1 METFTCVECLCELN
15 TSHQS
20 LEKNDMCVDC
30 FDETINVDEGHMQW
44 CGICEMFSHV
54 TDINPYGTC
63 QCN

>member
-1 METFTCVECLCELN
+1 
-15 TSHQS
+15 
-20 LEKNDMCVDC
+20 MCVDC
-30 FDETINVDEGHMQW
+30 FDKTINVDEGRMEW